1 MEIASTPVIEKAAG
15 FDCLRSR
22 NVPENFRRAPRCLAR
37 NRRGLPCMRPAL
49 KGKSRCNLH
58 GGRSTGPRTAVGLAR
73 SRVAR
78 LSHGYYSREAAD
90 ARRQVRERAQV
101 IRGILGLTEAFFMFL
116 PAPKMRRWF
125 RNSVSS
131 NPPLPA
137 CSPTYSRMSPVWLL
151 IKLRRPSI
159 GVHMRRQS
167 DRPSLPHGCASGRR
181 CARLKWRPVVDQG
194 ACGLGMAF
202 SFLSN
207 RRSITRPS
215 QFTIKIPP
223 GYKTDNTCGTANVP
237 QTGRFCEFC
246 GFCWRSVFR
255 CRPLAVHGVHPRFFG
270 VSLAVS

>member
-1 MEIASTPVIEKAAG
+1 MAAFRRELVNLGHASPVRSAHRPSAEFRNSAVPWCAQCARKWSRGSDMEIASTPVIEKAAG

-116 PAPKMRRWF
+116 PAPKNAAM
-125 RNSVSS
+125 VQ
-131 NPPLPA
+131 
-137 CSPTYSRMSPVWLL
+137 
-151 IKLRRPSI
+151 KL
-159 GVHMRRQS
+159 GQLQS
-167 DRPSLPHGCASGRR
+167 
-181 CARLKWRPVVDQG
+181 
-194 ACGLGMAF
+194 AF
-202 SFLSN
+202 
-207 RRSITRPS
+207 
-215 QFTIKIPP
+215 
-223 GYKTDNTCGTANVP
+223 A
-237 QTGRFCEFC
+237 
-246 GFCWRSVFR
+246 SVFSDLLQNVSR
-255 CRPLAVHGVHPRFFG
+255 LVADKASQAIDRSPHEAPVRSSVAAAWMRLRPTLRALEVAARRGPGRVRFGHGFQL
-270 VSLAVS
+270 SLQS